1 MVVGGWGCH
10 SDTPVTDPPI
20 ILPIMGVGDM
30 VVTTIPGAPM
40 VIMVGIIPGTV
51 VHTGLDTTMDTIM
64 AIMAMTTDMQLLTDT
79 VIWIA
84 GTLTDMAHPLTPP
97 TRDPRGLTI
106 TIQGTGAGLLT
117 PRVQLLPPREMLQV
131 V

>member
-1 MVVGGWGCH
+1 MVTQVM
-10 SDTPVTDPPI
+10 DTLLT
-20 ILPIMGVGDM
+20 LPIMGVGDM
-30 VVTTIPGAPM
+30 VDTMIPGVLT
-40 VIMVGIIPGTV
+40 VIMEEAP
-51 VHTGLDTTMDTIM
+51 TGRDTTMVTIM
-64 AIMAMTTDMQLLTDT
+64 AIMATTTHMQLLTDT

-106 TIQGTGAGLLT
+106 TIPGTEAELLT